1 METHFSKQQLKD
13 KDNKSSEEI
22 LRKCVHCG
30 FCNTTCPTY
39 DLLGDELDGPR
50 GRIYLIKDMIENN
63 KPANEKI
70 VKHID
75 RCLSCYSCMTT
86 CPSGVNYMHLIDHG
100 RKHIEKTYKRPF
112 SDRFTR
118 NLLSQIIPYP
128 LRFKIIGMLT
138 LFIKPISFIFPKKLR
153 EMIKLMPI
161 NFPKRNLPKMK
172 IYPAEK
178 RKKRVARVALLTGC
192 VQQVISPQ
200 INEST
205 IRLLNRH
212 NIEVVVPKGIGC
224 CGSLDHHLGKSD
236 LAKET
241 FKKNILIWYDEYLK
255 NGLDA
260 IISNTSGCGTTL
272 KDYGFIFRWDDDLK
286 KKAKK
291 ISELTKDIS
300 EYLDQN
306 VKLNFIKNKNKENN
320 RGYKIA
326 YHSACSMQHGQKI
339 HDIPMNLI
347 KKTGNKVFD
356 IPEGH
361 FCCGSAGTY
370 NLLQNDIAKKL
381 LKNKILNIDK
391 INPEFIATGN
401 IGCIT
406 QISNGTKIPIL
417 HTVEVID
424 WYTGG
429 PKPKILGHL

>member
-1 METHFSKQQLKD
+1 METHFSKEQLKD
-13 KDNKSSEEI
+13 KDNKSSEKI

-39 DLLGDELDGPR
+39 NLLGDELDGPR
-50 GRIYLIKDMIENN
+50 GRIYLIKDIIENN

-100 RKHIEKTYKRPF
+100 RSHIEKTYKRPF
-112 SDRFTR
+112 SDRLMR
-118 NLLSQIIPYP
+118 NFLSQVMPYP
-128 LRFKIIGMLT
+128 LRFRIIGILT
-138 LFIKPISFIFPKKLR
+138 SIIKPFSFMFPEKIKSMISLMPISFPRK
-153 EMIKLMPI
+153 
-161 NFPKRNLPKMK
+161 NLPKK
-172 IYPAEK
+172 EIYFAQGEK
-178 RKKRVARVALLTGC
+178 KPIARVALLAGC
-192 VQQVISPQ
+192 VQQVIAPQ
-200 INEST
+200 INEAT

-212 NIEVVVPKGIGC
+212 GAEVVVIKGIDC
-224 CGSLDHHLGKSD
+224 CGSLNHHLGKSD
-236 LAKET
+236 LANKT
-241 FKKNILIWYDEYLK
+241 FKKNILAWYDEYLN

-272 KDYGFIFRWDDDLK
+272 KDYKFIFRWDDELK

-291 ISELTKDIS
+291 VSELTKDIS
-300 EYLDQN
+300 EYLEEN
-306 VKLNFIKNKNKENN
+306 VKLNFINKNKNEKE
-320 RGYKIA
+320 YKIA

-339 HDIPMNLI
+339 HDVPINLI
-347 KKTGNKVFD
+347 KKTGNKVFE

-370 NLLQNDIAKKL
+370 NLLQTDIAKKL
-381 LKNKILNIDK
+381 LKDK
-391 INPEFIATGN
+391 ISNIKKVNPQFITTGN

-406 QISNGTKIPIL
+406 QIASGTKIPIL
-417 HTVEVID
+417 HTAEIID

-429 PKPKILGHL
+429 PKPKILKNL

>member
-1 METHFSKQQLKD
+1 MQTNFSKQQLKD
-13 KDNKSSEEI
+13 KDNRSSEKI
-22 LRKCVHCG
+22 FRKCVHCG

-86 CPSGVNYMHLIDHG
+86 CPSGVNYMHLIDHA
-100 RKHIEKTYKRPF
+100 RMHIEKTYKRAF
-112 SDRFTR
+112 GDRFIR

-128 LRFKIIGMLT
+128 LRFKIVGMLIF
-138 LFIKPISFIFPKKLR
+138 LIKPVSFIFPKRIK
-153 EMIKLMPI
+153 EMIKLMPLS
-161 NFPKRNLPKMK
+161 FPKRNLPKMK
-172 IYPAEK
+172 IYSVEK
-178 RKKRVARVALLTGC
+178 RKRAVARVALLTGC
-192 VQQVISPQ
+192 VQQAVSPQ
-200 INEST
+200 INEAT

-224 CGSLDHHLGKSD
+224 CGSLNYHLGKSD

-241 FKKNILIWYDEYLK
+241 FKKNILIWHDEYLK

-260 IISNTSGCGTTL
+260 IISNTSGCGTTM

-291 ISELTKDIS
+291 ISELTKDIA
-300 EYLDQN
+300 EYLNDK
-306 VKLNFIKNKNKENN
+306 VKLNFVEKTMKEKK
-320 RGYKIA
+320 YKIA

-339 HDIPMNLI
+339 HKEPINLI
-347 KKTGNKVFD
+347 KKTGNIVFD
-356 IPEGH
+356 IPNGH

-370 NLLQNDIAKKL
+370 NLLQSDIAKQL
-381 LKNKILNIDK
+381 LKNKIENIKK
-391 INPEFIATGN
+391 IDPQFISTGN

-406 QISNGTKIPIL
+406 QISQGTKIPIL
-417 HTVEVID
+417 HTVEIID

-429 PKPKILGHL
+429 PKPEILKRI